1 MYSGLCCFAAVGSG
15 LCGDLSS
22 FPAYVTQE
30 AVGLG
35 DGFFFLAAGCYLG
48 FIKTVFLFSAS
59 LLLCFPVSS
68 FLMVHRIW
76 KGDKAA
82 DRGKE
87 RLPFLP
93 FVLLAAVF
101 LLFW

>member
-1 MYSGLCCFAAVGSG
+1 
-15 LCGDLSS
+15 
-22 FPAYVTQE
+22 
-30 AVGLG
+30 
-35 DGFFFLAAGCYLG
+35 
-48 FIKTVFLFSAS
+48 
-59 LLLCFPVSS
+59 
-68 FLMVHRIW
+68 MVRRIW

>member
-1 MYSGLCCFAAVGSG
+1 MYSGLCCLQLLGAACVGIF
-15 LCGDLSS
+15 LLSL
-22 FPAYVTQE
+22 AYVTQE

-68 FLMVHRIW
+68 FLMVRRIW